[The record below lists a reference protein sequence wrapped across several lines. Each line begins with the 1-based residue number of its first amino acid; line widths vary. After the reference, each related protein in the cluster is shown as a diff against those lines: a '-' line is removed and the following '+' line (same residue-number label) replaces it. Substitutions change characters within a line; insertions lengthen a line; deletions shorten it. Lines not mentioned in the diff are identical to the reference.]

1 MSEFSIFGNF
11 SEEDSAGLFGS
22 EHILYII
29 FTFVFVGFL
38 LFLSRRVTAR
48 GFRKI
53 HTMLT
58 ISLTLFEIVKI
69 ALNIMANSPIDDWI
83 PFYFCGLFNFALW
96 FLFSNREWLKKVGY
110 SYITMGGILA
120 GVFFTFYPSTSLAR
134 YPALHPAS
142 LHAAVFHGAMIYFG
156 LLILMRGFYLPK
168 GEDLKYYFSF
178 ISIASLISLFINH
191 YFGANCMFLRDP
203 FGLPHLST
211 LAEHFPVLYIII
223 VWLAQAF
230 ILFKISISIYNLIG
244 KAKTNAFSNCKK
256 HL

>member
-1 MSEFSIFGNF
+1 MSELSVFGNF
-11 SEEDSAGLFGS
+11 SEEDIAGLFGR

-29 FTFVFVGFL
+29 FTFLSVGLL
-38 LFLSRRVTAR
+38 LFLSRRVTRR
-48 GFRKI
+48 GFLII
-53 HTMLT
+53 HTVLA
-58 ISLTLFEIVKI
+58 ILLTLLEVGKIV
-69 ALNIMANSPIDDWI
+69 LNILARSPIDNWI

-96 FLFSNREWLKKVGY
+96 FLFSKRAWLKKAGY
-110 SYITMGGILA
+110 AYITMGGILA

-142 LHAAVFHGAMIYFG
+142 LHAALFHGAMIYFG
-156 LLILMRGFYLPK
+156 LLILMRGFYLPR

-178 ISIASLISLFINH
+178 ISAASLISLPINH

-203 FGLPHLST
+203 FGLPLLSS
-211 LAEHFPVLYIII
+211 LAEHIPPLYIIT

-230 ILFKISISIYNLIG
+230 ILFKISISIYNLTG
-244 KAKTNAFSNCKK
+244 KAKTNAFSNCQK